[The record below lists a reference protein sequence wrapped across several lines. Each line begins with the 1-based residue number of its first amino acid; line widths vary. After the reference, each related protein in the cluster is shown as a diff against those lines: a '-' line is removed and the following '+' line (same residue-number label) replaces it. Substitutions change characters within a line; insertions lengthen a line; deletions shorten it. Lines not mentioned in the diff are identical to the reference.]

1 MMSKDKEKQST
12 INVQAYKFNGKL
24 YCQWNT
30 AKIVQNTSKHLILN
44 LKWSKVKSD
53 KSHWVV
59 KEPTLWIFPK
69 HKFYNALVRFKANE
83 VNIYIN
89 LASPFILEDNTVKY
103 IDFDLDLK
111 ICPQKTIKILDVL
124 EFFTNSLKM
133 KYSHKLKDVLIDQ
146 INELIRDN
154 LKSKYIFDN
163 KVVLNYLK
171 LAEKNS

>member
-1 MMSKDKEKQST
+1 MSKDKEKQST

-124 EFFTNSLKM
+124 EFFTNSKSYFE
-133 KYSHKLKDVLIDQ
+133 KWDCFF
-146 INELIRDN
+146 ELDFKIWILVSLSGSEDSTYH
-154 LKSKYIFDN
+154 LPSFLFTPTFWCI
-163 KVVLNYLK
+163 
-171 LAEKNS
+171 